1 MKQALLNCTLGLC
14 MLAAL
19 APQVRAQSDA
29 ADATASVNLLT
40 RTVSVVNT
48 AGLDFGDVL
57 AGANSFVFS
66 SDIPTAAAWL
76 VDVAGTTQVELS
88 FSLPA
93 ALMNAGGTSSI
104 PVTYQTQAAS
114 IHEGANPAVTFN
126 PGGTPFAFAV
136 DPSGTQFEV
145 RLGEDVPNNG
155 SGDVA
160 INISTAQPGVHT
172 AVATLTV
179 TIM

>member
-1 MKQALLNCTLGLC
+1 MKRTLFSCTLGLC
-14 MLAAL
+14 LLGAMASQA
-19 APQVRAQSDA
+19 RAQSDA
-29 ADATASVNLLT
+29 ADAAMSVNLLT

-57 AGANSFVFS
+57 PGANSFVVS

-76 VDVAGTTQVELS
+76 VDVAGATQVELS

-93 ALMNAGGTSSI
+93 AMVNAGGTSSI
-104 PVTYQTQAAS
+104 PVAYQTQAGS

-126 PGGTPFAFAV
+126 PGGTPFAYEV
-136 DPSGTQFEV
+136 DPAGTLFEV
-145 RLGEDVPNNG
+145 RLGDDVPNNG

-160 INISTAQPGVHT
+160 INISGAQPGVHT

-179 TIM
+179 TIL